1 MWAWTVAT
9 FFGAGFGKP
18 GPGTWGSVAAVLL
31 WAAYAWLAPSH
42 PAHPAHSPSLAGIAL
57 TLLLGIPAATI
68 VARESGR
75 NDPQFVVIDE
85 VAGQWI
91 ALLFSP
97 ADWRHALIAL
107 VLFRLFD
114 ITKPFPVRQLENLP
128 EGWGIV
134 FDDVA
139 AGLYALGV
147 ASLLAPLDLE
157 SNHAPQP
164 APNPPPQLLPEP
176 RIDDIVPAA
185 ALPLGEVELIGAPSR
200 PVATAFWRPARR
212 AGRRPPRPRPHEPP
226 HAPRLPRPRAGL
238 HRPH

>member
-1 MWAWTVAT
+1 MKTDAPTQKKTLWAWTIAT

-31 WAAYAWLAPSH
+31 WAAYAFAFQPTAQALLIA
-42 PAHPAHSPSLAGIAL
+42 LLIGIAL

-75 NDPQFVVIDE
+75 HDPQIVVIDE

-91 ALLFSP
+91 ALLGSH
-97 ADWRHALIAL
+97 ANWRHALIAL

-114 ITKPFPVRQLENLP
+114 MTKPFPLRRLEDLP

-134 FDDVA
+134 LDDVG

-147 ASLLAPLDLE
+147 ASLL
-157 SNHAPQP
+157 
-164 APNPPPQLLPEP
+164 
-176 RIDDIVPAA
+176 R
-185 ALPLGEVELIGAPSR
+185 
-200 PVATAFWRPARR
+200 FWF
-212 AGRRPPRPRPHEPP
+212 H
-226 HAPRLPRPRAGL
+226 
-238 HRPH
+238 

>member
-1 MWAWTVAT
+1 MTTDPPSTTPVQKGRSMQWWAVAT

-31 WAAYAWLAPSH
+31 WAAYAFALH
-42 PAHPAHSPSLAGIAL
+42 PTPHTLLLVLLAGIAL
-57 TLLLGIPAATI
+57 TLVLGIPAATI

-75 NDPQFVVIDE
+75 HDPGFVVIDE

-97 ADWRHALIAL
+97 TDWRHALIAL
-107 VLFRLFD
+107 ILFRLFD
-114 ITKPFPVRQLENLP
+114 ITKPFPARQLESLP

-147 ASLLAPLDLE
+147 ASLL
-157 SNHAPQP
+157 
-164 APNPPPQLLPEP
+164 
-176 RIDDIVPAA
+176 RIWI
-185 ALPLGEVELIGAPSR
+185 
-200 PVATAFWRPARR
+200 
-212 AGRRPPRPRPHEPP
+212 
-226 HAPRLPRPRAGL
+226 
-238 HRPH
+238 